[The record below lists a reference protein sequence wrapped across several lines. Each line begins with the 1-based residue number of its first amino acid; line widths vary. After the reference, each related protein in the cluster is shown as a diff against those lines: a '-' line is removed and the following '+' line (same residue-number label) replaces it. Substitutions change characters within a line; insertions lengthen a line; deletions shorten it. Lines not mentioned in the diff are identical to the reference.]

1 MQATDSAPPRPRPQP
16 TAETRA
22 YWEGARNGR
31 LMIQRCADC
40 GRHQFYPRPFC
51 TTCLTE
57 RVDWVEAGGRGHVVT
72 FTICRIAAHPA
83 LKPPYAVAL
92 VELDEGVRLLA
103 NLVDCALDAI
113 RCDAR
118 VQVRFE
124 RLDDEITLPQFTL
137 VEEAS

>member
-1 MQATDSAPPRPRPQP
+1 MDAPQPRPRPTP

-22 YWEGARNGR
+22 YWNGAREGR
-31 LMIQRCADC
+31 LFVQRCVDC

-51 TTCLTE
+51 TACLSE
-57 RVDWVEAGGRGHVVT
+57 RVDWVEAAGSGCVVT

-83 LKPPYAVAL
+83 LTAPYAVAL
-92 VELDEGVRLLA
+92 IELDEGVRLLA
-103 NLVDCALDAI
+103 NLVHCPLDAI
-113 RCDAR
+113 HCGAR

-137 VEEAS
+137 VEEPT

>member
-1 MQATDSAPPRPRPQP
+1 MDAIEAAPSRPRPQP
-16 TAETRA
+16 IAETRA

-31 LMIQRCADC
+31 LLIQRCADC

-51 TTCLTE
+51 TTCLAE
-57 RVDWVEAGGRGHVVT
+57 RVNWVEAAGRGHVVT

-83 LKPPYAVAL
+83 LTPPYAVAL

-103 NLVDCALDAI
+103 NIVDCELDAI
-113 RCDAR
+113 RCGAR

-137 VEEAS
+137 V